1 MTESPD
7 VTFVT
12 RAGRARTTAEEAR
25 VQLIEGPDAPNDVKL
40 GPAGMTIGTG
50 AESALK
56 LTDKR
61 VSRMHVHIS
70 LEQDGFRVRDLGST
84 NGTFL
89 DGAQIDDARVP
100 NGSVV
105 TIGKSVLRLLP
116 VEEPQVVAA
125 SERMSFGEMVGR
137 SNAIRSVFGLLER
150 MAGSNASVLIGG
162 ETGTGKEL
170 VARAVHKGGPRAS
183 GPFVAVDCG
192 AIAANLVESEL
203 FGHVRGAFTGAT
215 ETRAGAFERAHG
227 GVLFL
232 DEIGELPLEL
242 QPKLLRVLESR
253 EIRKVGGSSV
263 QSVNVRIVAGTHRNL
278 AEMVDER
285 TFRADLYYR
294 LAVVQVELPPLRA
307 RPEDLPLLVEKL
319 LRESGATNFGPIEGP
334 NLDELASHDW
344 PGNVRELRNTLQRAL
359 ACAGTAT
366 PRFSELS
373 FHVGKSVT
381 SAATLKAARMQVD
394 LDVPFHRA
402 KERLTDTFEQAYL
415 TQLLVAC
422 ESNIAAASRRSGI
435 ARRHLYDLLK
445 KHGLHG

>member
-1 MTESPD
+1 MTDSPD

-12 RAGRARTTAEEAR
+12 RASRARTTPEEAR
-25 VQLIEGPDAPNDVKL
+25 VQLIEGPDAPNEVKL
-40 GPAGMTIGTG
+40 GPAGITIGTG
-50 AESALK
+50 AECTLK
-56 LTDKR
+56 LKDKR
-61 VSRMHVHIS
+61 VSRTHVHIS
-70 LEQDGFRVRDLGST
+70 LEEDGFRVRDLGST

-89 DGAQIDDARVP
+89 DGAQLDDARVP
-100 NGSVV
+100 NGSVI
-105 TIGKSVLRLLP
+105 TLGKSVLRLLP
-116 VEEPQVVAA
+116 VEHPPAIAA
-125 SERMSFGEMVGR
+125 SERTAFGEMVGR
-137 SNAIRSVFGLLER
+137 SPAIRNVFGLLER
-150 MAGSNASVLIGG
+150 MAASTASVLIGG

-170 VARAVHKGGPRAS
+170 VARAVHEEGPRRS

-192 AIAANLVESEL
+192 AIAASLVESEL

-232 DEIGELPLEL
+232 DEIGELPLDL
-242 QPKLLRVLESR
+242 QPKLLRALESR
-253 EIRKVGGSSV
+253 EVRKVGGSSMQAV
-263 QSVNVRIVAGTHRNL
+263 DVRIVAGTHRNL

-319 LRESGATNFGPIEGP
+319 LRESGATDFGPIEGP
-334 NLDELASHDW
+334 NLEELATHDW

-359 ACAGTAT
+359 ACAGTRT

-373 FHVGKSVT
+373 LHVAKGGT
-381 SAATLKAARMQVD
+381 SAATLNAARMQVN
-394 LDVPFHRA
+394 LDVPFFRA
-402 KERLTDTFEQAYL
+402 KEQLTDTFEAAYL
-415 TQLLVAC
+415 SQLLVAC
-422 ESNIAAASRRSGI
+422 ERNIAAASRRSGI